1 MTGYASHRR
10 VDAVAADRDGGS
22 LERAVLLLVAE
33 MKIFFLLAAE
43 MKILAPGLN
52 SLLSAGALG
61 DPRLPDTSFLIL
73 PITFEPFD
81 RPRRQIVGSH
91 SPDD

>member
-1 MTGYASHRR
+1 VIPSRPTEMVGASS
-10 VDAVAADRDGGS
+10 VPS
-22 LERAVLLLVAE
+22 S
-33 MKIFFLLAAE
+33 FLLAAE

-81 RPRRQIVGSH
+81 RLRRQIVGE
-91 SPDD
+91 PFPGD